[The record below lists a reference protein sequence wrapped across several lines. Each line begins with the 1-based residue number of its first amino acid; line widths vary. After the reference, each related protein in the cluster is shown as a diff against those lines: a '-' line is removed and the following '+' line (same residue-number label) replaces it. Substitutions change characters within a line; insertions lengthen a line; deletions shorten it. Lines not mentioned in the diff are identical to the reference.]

1 MKKLTITLG
10 ALALLAVQPVAGQ
23 DFPVLPTGQ
32 HEIKYT
38 GNDGVRGRYTVG
50 TFFVGKYFGEYIGHE
65 PLSPGGTSAFTM
77 YCVDFYG
84 RLTGGQTW
92 NVQGSWVGHELEKY
106 HKAAFLASL
115 FGGYSSSHWSAIH
128 AAIWYITDNVVLTD
142 KNWTKPSNF
151 AGSVWDYHVASY
163 VNAANE
169 GFGDFDLSTWY
180 LLQSQSDLNP
190 RPQWVL
196 VQSSPYSVPEPGVI
210 VLLLSGLLGVA
221 FVARRR
227 TSQLS

>member
-1 MKKLTITLG
+1 VKKLTIILG
-10 ALALLAVQPVAGQ
+10 ALALFLVQPVAGQ
-23 DFPVLPTGQ
+23 DFPVLPTGNHKIQ
-32 HEIKYT
+32 YT

-50 TFFVGKYFGEYIGHE
+50 TFFVGKYSGDYLG
-65 PLSPGGTSAFTM
+65 PPTPGNTSAFTM
-77 YCVDFYG
+77 YCVDFHG
-84 RLTGGQTW
+84 RLTQGQTW
-92 NVQGSWVGHELEKY
+92 DVQGSWVGHESEKY

-115 FGGYSSSHWSAIH
+115 FNSSDYTIGDWSAIH
-128 AAIWYITDNVVLTD
+128 AAIWYFTDNVELTD
-142 KNWTKPSNF
+142 KNWTKPPDFS
-151 AGSVWDYHVASY
+151 GSVWDWHVAPY
-163 VNAANE
+163 VTAANE

-180 LLQSQSDLNP
+180 LLESQSELNT

-227 TSQLS
+227 ASQIS